1 MKTIEVGIQK
11 QARKYQVCVG
21 ENIIELIPDL
31 IDLAGY
37 SSIYIITDSN
47 VSRHY
52 LKPVI
57 KIFSQRIANMY
68 SFVFP
73 AGESSKQIGTVVEIW
88 KDMAKNMIDRKALI
102 VNLGGGVVT
111 DLGGYAASGYL
122 RGVSFINISTTLEG
136 MVDASVGGKTGV
148 NLGTLKNYIGSF
160 TQPELVVCDVETLKT
175 LPHRVLIQGY
185 AEVIKHGLIEDSNYF
200 EEAVKK
206 SPLEMTDKELIDI
219 VAESVHIKS
228 EIVRQDETEHRLRKL
243 LNFGHTVGHVIES
256 HSMKSQNPLF
266 HGEAVSIGMIA
277 ESYICQLIGMITE
290 KEFNK
295 IESGIKRV
303 GLPVRYEGLVVD
315 DVLRAMLTD
324 KKVEKGHIKWTLL
337 SGIGQGE
344 FNVSVDDKFVKKA
357 IEYIVG

>member
-11 QARKYQVCVG
+11 HTSNYHVCIG
-21 ENIIELIPDL
+21 EDIIKTLPELID
-31 IDLAGY
+31 ISVY
-37 SSIYIITDSN
+37 SSVYIITDSN

-52 LKPVI
+52 LKPVTN
-57 KIFSQRIANMY
+57 IFSQRIANVY

-88 KDMAKNMIDRKALI
+88 KDMARNMIDRKALV

-122 RGVSFINISTTLEG
+122 RGVSFLNISTTLEG

-148 NLGTLKNYIGSF
+148 NLDTLKNYIGAF
-160 TQPELVVCDVETLKT
+160 AQPELVVCDVETLKT
-175 LPHRVLIQGY
+175 LPERALLQGY
-185 AEVIKHGLIEDSNYF
+185 AEVVKHGLIEDRNYF

-206 SPLEMTDKELIDI
+206 SPLEMNNKELIDI
-219 VAESVHIKS
+219 VAESVRIKS
-228 EIVRQDETEHRLRKL
+228 EIVRQDETEHGLRKL

-256 HSMKSQNPLF
+256 HSMKSQDPLF
-266 HGEAVSIGMIA
+266 HGEAVSVGMIA
-277 ESYICQLIGMITE
+277 ESYISQVTGMIDE
-290 KEFNK
+290 KKFNK

-303 GLPVRYEGLVVD
+303 GLPVRYEGLIVD

-344 FNVSVDDKFVKKA
+344 FNVSVDDKFVKEA